1 MASINGKRMS
11 AQYANCVCYIMVKV
25 KLNANQNCN

>member
-11 AQYANCVCYIMVKV
+11 AQYANCVCYIMVK
-25 KLNANQNCN
+25 LNANQNCN